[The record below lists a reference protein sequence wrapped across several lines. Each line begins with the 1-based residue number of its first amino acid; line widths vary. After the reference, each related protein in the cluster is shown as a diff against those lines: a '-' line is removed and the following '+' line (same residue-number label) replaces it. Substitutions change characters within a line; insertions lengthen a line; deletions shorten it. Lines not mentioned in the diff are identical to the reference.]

1 MNHNGISSE
10 KAGRDTG
17 GPPWRRILN
26 MPELPDLLYIQ
37 KYLSGVLTGRSI
49 AAVEVKQPVLL
60 RNMLDVPLGEA
71 LRGLSVREVEQHGP
85 FLRVGLGGEVDIVTN
100 LMLAGRL
107 QHRKKGE
114 KGEGSLC
121 VEWLLDDGSALRLC
135 DERKMAKLYVCRRAD
150 TNTIPRYG
158 TQGVDIL
165 SAAFTREKFRALLAG
180 NSRRQVRVLINDH
193 TVFSAIGN
201 AYADEILFE
210 ARIHPKTFS
219 GRLNGEEAG
228 RLFDAIGSVMAWGT
242 KMVVEAARP
251 IQEKV
256 RGHLK
261 VRNRKGEP
269 CPRCGTTIRR
279 EGVRGHDTFFC
290 PSCQP
295 PSRKLFIDWR
305 KAGEGEPEA
314 AGS

>member
-1 MNHNGISSE
+1 
-10 KAGRDTG
+10 
-17 GPPWRRILN
+17 

-37 KYLSGVLTGRSI
+37 KHLARVLTGRSI
-49 AAVEVKQPVLL
+49 AAVEVKQPVLV

-71 LRGLSVREVEQHGP
+71 LRGLTVREVEHHGP
-85 FLRVGLGGEVDIVTN
+85 FLRVGLDGEVDIVTN

-107 QHRKKGE
+107 QHQKKGE
-114 KGEGSLC
+114 KAEGHLC
-121 VEWLLDDGSALRLC
+121 VAWMLDDGSALRLC
-135 DERKMAKLYVCRRAD
+135 DERKMAKLYVCRRAG
-150 TNTIPRYG
+150 TGAIPRYG

-165 SAAFTREKFRALLAG
+165 SRAFTREKFGTLIAR
-180 NSRRQVRVLINDH
+180 NSRRQVRVMINDH
-193 TVFSAIGN
+193 TVLSAIGN

-219 GRLNGEEAG
+219 GRLSEEETD
-228 RLFDAIGSVMAWGT
+228 RLFAAIGSVMAWGT
-242 KMVVEAARP
+242 KMVEEAARP
-251 IQEKV
+251 IQVKV
-256 RGHLK
+256 REHLK

-305 KAGEGEPEA
+305 NAGERPTE
-314 AGS
+314 SD

>member
-1 MNHNGISSE
+1 
-10 KAGRDTG
+10 
-17 GPPWRRILN
+17 

-37 KYLSGVLTGRSI
+37 KQLSGVLTGRSI
-49 AAVEVKQPVLL
+49 TAVDVKQPVLV
-60 RNMLDVPLGEA
+60 RNMLDAPLGEA
-71 LRGLSVREVEQHGP
+71 LCGRFVREVEHHGP
-85 FLRVGLGGEVDIVTN
+85 FLRVGLGGDVDIVTN

-107 QHRKKGE
+107 QHQKKGE
-114 KGEGSLC
+114 KAEGFLC
-121 VEWLLDDGSALRLC
+121 VAWTLDDGSVLRLC

-150 TNTIPRYG
+150 TDAIPRYG

-165 SAAFTREKFRALLAG
+165 SPAFTREKFRALVAA
-180 NSRRQVRVLINDH
+180 NSRRQVRVMINDH
-193 TVFSAIGN
+193 TVLSAIGN

-219 GRLNGEEAG
+219 GRLSEEETG
-228 RLFDAIGSVMAWGT
+228 RLFEAIGSVMTWGA
-242 KMVVEAARP
+242 KMVEEAARP
-251 IQEKV
+251 IQVKV
-256 RGHLK
+256 REHLK

-305 KAGEGEPEA
+305 DAGEAPPDPD
-314 AGS
+314 

>member
-1 MNHNGISSE
+1 
-10 KAGRDTG
+10 
-17 GPPWRRILN
+17 

-37 KYLSGVLTGRSI
+37 KQLSGVLTGRSI
-49 AAVEVKQPVLL
+49 TAVEVKQPVLV
-60 RNMLDVPLGEA
+60 RNMLDVPLAEA
-71 LRGLSVREVEQHGP
+71 LCGRSVREVVHHGP
-85 FLRVGLGGEVDIVTN
+85 FLRVGLGGDVDIVTN

-114 KGEGSLC
+114 KAEGFLC
-121 VEWLLDDGSALRLC
+121 VAWMLDDGSALRLC
-135 DERKMAKLYVCRRAD
+135 DERKMAKLYVCRHTD
-150 TNTIPRYG
+150 TDAIPRYG

-165 SAAFTREKFRALLAG
+165 SPAFTREKFRTLVAR
-180 NSRRQVRVLINDH
+180 NSRRQVRVMINDH
-193 TVFSAIGN
+193 TVLSAIGN

-219 GRLNGEEAG
+219 GRLSEEETG
-228 RLFDAIGSVMAWGT
+228 RLFDAIRSVMAWGA
-242 KMVVEAARP
+242 KMVEEAARP
-251 IQEKV
+251 IQVKV
-256 RGHLK
+256 REHLK

-305 KAGEGEPEA
+305 NGGGRPP
-314 AGS
+314 GV